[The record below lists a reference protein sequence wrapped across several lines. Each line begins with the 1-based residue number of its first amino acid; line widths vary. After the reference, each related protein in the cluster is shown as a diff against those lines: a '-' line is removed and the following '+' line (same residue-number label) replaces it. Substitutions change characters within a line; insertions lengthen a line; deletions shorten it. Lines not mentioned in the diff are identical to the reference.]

1 MRRIATP
8 GELSRWRQELAP
20 LREDRRVAVIRM
32 LSEVVADCHGCE
44 GPVRRC
50 DSRGLVRDRLVHL
63 RCAPS
68 QHLTA
73 LERDAPADREA
84 QR

>member
-8 GELSRWRQELAP
+8 GELARWRHQLAS
-20 LREDRRVAVIRM
+20 LGEDRRIAVIRM
-32 LSEVVADCHGCE
+32 LSEVVDDCDWCE

-50 DSRGLVRDRLVHL
+50 DSRGLVRDRLVHF

-68 QHLTA
+68 QQLTA
-73 LERDAPADREA
+73 VQRDALEDREA